1 MDEEARRAVKLELA
15 TAEAEYEEAKRR
27 HERSLAARVRSA
39 GYAES
44 RSDLK
49 GAYIDESVESDDSFA
64 TQHELR
70 EAEERLQKA
79 RAKMAELLG
88 DNEIERR

>member
-49 GAYIDESVESDDSFA
+49 GAYIDESVESEDSA
-64 TQHELR
+64 QTAHELR
-70 EAEERLQKA
+70 EAELKLKELQRQA
-79 RAKMAELLG
+79 AELL
-88 DNEIERR
+88 DDDTAER